1 MLDILI
7 NHFIEIILGFII
19 TFLTYMY
26 KKLIN
31 YNRMIKFVRD
41 GVKALLKTKIIEKY
55 NYYKE
60 LGTITIFDKQLIS
73 DLYSEYHNLGG
84 NGVITDLMEEVNSL
98 PISNDYSVSIKKTIP
113 KG

>member
-55 NYYKE
+55 NYHKE
-60 LGTITIFDKQLIS
+60 LGTITIFDIVTDYNKLIHKFPS
-73 DLYSEYHNLGG
+73 NLVALICRYSHKNYFDGKDM
-84 NGVITDLMEEVNSL
+84 TDDDTEDFKV
-98 PISNDYSVSIKKTIP
+98 
-113 KG
+113 

>member
-31 YNRMIKFVRD
+31 YNRKFKFVRD
-41 GVKALLKTKIIEKY
+41 GVKALLKT
-55 NYYKE
+55 
-60 LGTITIFDKQLIS
+60 
-73 DLYSEYHNLGG
+73 
-84 NGVITDLMEEVNSL
+84 
-98 PISNDYSVSIKKTIP
+98 
-113 KG
+113 

>member
-1 MLDILI
+1 MLDIFL

-26 KKLIN
+26 KKLVN

-41 GVKALLKTKIIEKY
+41 GVKVLLKTKIIEQY
-55 NYYKE
+55 NYHKKQ
-60 LGTITIFDKQLIS
+60 GSITIFDKQIIS

-84 NGVITDLMEEVNSL
+84 NGVITDLIDDINSL
-98 PISNDYSVSIKKTIP
+98 PISNDYNMKKTIL
-113 KG
+113 KE

>member
-55 NYYKE
+55 NYHKE

-113 KG
+113 KE